1 MSNEIEKKNTSAMEN
16 KETSYEK
23 MYSDFMKQASPLVG
37 AITEFEKLYDSF
49 ATAFKQYVEDTRK
62 SWDPLDENTRKAY
75 EGKTHTNE
83 YDRSVFVEAVQNDE
97 TGDCILY
104 VPSSKRM
111 RWFKTDYPCG
121 VVIPDPPIFTGKR
134 VTIVAKVYKTPDD
147 LEKNLPCAVN
157 SCTRILDDDK
167 YTIDAAVTRAQSRAL
182 RDMGYDLPCDAHE
195 IPGWTPI
202 HVVHEN
208 KNLPEDAIESQ
219 KNVIVNIPIINTPAA
234 PVTVVTEKPAVT
246 PAPIIAPPIMV
257 EDMDNTAS
265 SEPKKNDTQENDT
278 AVTRQEH
285 VKARRS
291 HKPKEDVAMKTNT
304 TLKEKSSTDSAQTE
318 NASAVQNKPSVIPTT
333 SVVDKQKNGFAN
345 LDELYAKAKTVFA
358 NSDEAL
364 AYTCRLLGKRTV
376 KDQNLKRVNYFA
388 KKAVEGALRD
398 ENLGYACAIVAKEC
412 PEELASDTV
421 IH

>member
-16 KETSYEK
+16 KEASYEK
-23 MYSDFMKQASPLVG
+23 MYSDFMKQARPLVG

-62 SWDPLDENTRKAY
+62 SWDPLDENTRNAY
-75 EGKTHTNE
+75 EGKKHTNE
-83 YDRSVFVEAVQNDE
+83 YDRSVFVEAVQNDA

-104 VPSSKRM
+104 VPSAKRM

-134 VTIVAKVYKTPDD
+134 VTIVAKVYKTPAD

-219 KNVIVNIPIINTPAA
+219 KNVVVNIPIINTPAA
-234 PVTVVTEKPAVT
+234 PAPVATEKPIV
-246 PAPIIAPPIMV
+246 APNPVIAPPIMV
-257 EDMDNTAS
+257 EDMDNTVFADT
-265 SEPKKNDTQENDT
+265 KKDDAQEN
-278 AVTRQEH
+278 VTTVVQQEH
-285 VKARRS
+285 VKTRRPR
-291 HKPKEDVAMKTNT
+291 KPKEDVAMKVNT
-304 TLKEKSSTDSAQTE
+304 TSEEKSSADSAQTE
-318 NASAVQNKPSVIPTT
+318 NTPVIQNESSVIST
-333 SVVDKQKNGFAN
+333 SPVVDKQKNGFAS
-345 LDELYAKAKTVFA
+345 LDELYTKAKTVFA

-376 KDQNLKRVNYFA
+376 RDQNLKRVNYFA